1 MPKRTTIQTDQDLLA
16 RARQA
21 SSEATTREVV
31 DPALRLAVGTAEQ
44 GRSTKH
50 LTYLNRIYRHL
61 DLKVL
66 ATNEMWR

>member
-1 MPKRTTIQTDQDLLA
+1 MPKRTTLA

-21 SSEATTREVV
+21 SSEATTQEAVE
-31 DPALRLAVGTAEQ
+31 PALRLAVGTAE
-44 GRSTKH
+44 RERATKQ
-50 LTYLNRIYRHL
+50 LTYLNRIRRYL